1 MEKES
6 IFGKHVFSEE
16 EKKKIAQQLA
26 QAVSDKSEA
35 DDALKALA
43 RPRWLGVLFSVPRWL
58 EILFSIFGKKQE
70 RGQA

>member
-1 MEKES
+1 MEMEKES

-35 DDALKALA
+35 L
-43 RPRWLGVLFSVPRWL
+43 P
-58 EILFSIFGKKQE
+58 
-70 RGQA
+70 